1 MIGNWKGSH
10 KQALALGLTAGVFG
24 GSVLAAQAPAEC
36 PLHAQHQREAAAAA
50 PDAHAAHGTDAAL
63 DQVDARGDLVMGFA
77 HSAATHRFRLSAAGG
92 AIELLVVD
100 PADAATLG
108 QVRAHLK
115 KVAAD
120 FGAGDF
126 AMPLAIHG
134 RQPTGLET
142 MRAKGAAI
150 RYRYRE
156 TEPGARVELA
166 SDDPE
171 AVAAI
176 HAFLRFQIVEH
187 RTGDS
192 LEPGGS

>member
-1 MIGNWKGSH
+1 MIVRRKRSH
-10 KQALALGLTAGVFG
+10 RQALALALTGSVFG
-24 GSVLAAQAPAEC
+24 GSLLAAQAPAEC
-36 PLHAQHQREAAAAA
+36 PLHAQHQREAAVA
-50 PDAHAAHGTDAAL
+50 PAAHAAHGTSAAF
-63 DQVDARGDLVMGFA
+63 DQVDARGDLVMRFA
-77 HSAATHRFRLSAAGG
+77 HSAATHRFLLNAAGG
-92 AIELLVVD
+92 TIEVRVVD
-100 PADAATLG
+100 HEDQATLD

-120 FGAGDF
+120 FQVGDF
-126 AMPLAIHG
+126 AMPLEIHG
-134 RQPTGLET
+134 RQPSGVEA

-156 TEPGARVELA
+156 TEHGARVELA
-166 SDDPE
+166 SEDAA

-192 LEPGGS
+192 LEPAGS